1 MDYITATRVQKG
13 DAAATSVGLGTR
25 RRKVQGLYPS
35 DNYNVCCIYV
45 IIPRYQKGTCKDIR
59 TCKCSHWGC
68 YHKVYEPPK
77 HKIVDSC
84 SS

>member
-25 RRKVQGLYPS
+25 RRRVGTIPIHVQGLYPS
-35 DNYNVCCIYV
+35 DNYNVYCIYV
-45 IIPRYQKGTCKDIR
+45 IIPRYQMGTCKDIR

-68 YHKVYEPPK
+68 
-77 HKIVDSC
+77 
-84 SS
+84 